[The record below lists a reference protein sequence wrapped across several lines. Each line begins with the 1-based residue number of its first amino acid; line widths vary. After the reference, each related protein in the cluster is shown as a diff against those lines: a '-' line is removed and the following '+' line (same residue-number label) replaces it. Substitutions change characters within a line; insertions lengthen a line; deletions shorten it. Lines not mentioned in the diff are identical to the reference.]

1 MLQPIYI
8 KFCPYYV
15 KIVRWIY
22 LNTKRLCTKTTG
34 HLQKNVNINKECAQ
48 ISFKSLAIFI
58 RLSDIAYQNIMFIK
72 KLENI
77 FLLPKIS
84 CFWHL
89 VN

>member
-8 KFCPYYV
+8 KFCQYYV
-15 KIVRWIY
+15 KKVMWIC

-34 HLQKNVNINKECAQ
+34 HLQKKMLPTNINKECAQ

-72 KLENI
+72 KL
-77 FLLPKIS
+77 
-84 CFWHL
+84 
-89 VN
+89 